1 MSLLALPAFQLS
13 NTWLYPIIGS
23 RIGFIPQLSHNIID
37 LFYNWS
43 HNSPSI
49 LQHFSG
55 STPCNRWSDAMALLA
70 ALTKPPVP
78 PLRPVGSRGSWS
90 SWIPLVEILQKFC
103 RNIEIKITKR
113 GVVSNWLCHTD
124 ILMLCY
130 IIIPNLSATTC
141 HKWFSTSTTIF
152 CPILSCWLNM
162 VYVTR

>member
-90 SWIPLVEILQKFC
+90 SWIPLVEILQKHRDQNYQTGCGFQLALPHWDPYV
-103 RNIEIKITKR
+103 ISSYPIFQ
-113 GVVSNWLCHTD
+113 LQH
-124 ILMLCY
+124 
-130 IIIPNLSATTC
+130 ATNGLAQVQQFFVPSYHVGWT
-141 HKWFSTSTTIF
+141 WF
-152 CPILSCWLNM
+152 M
-162 VYVTR
+162 